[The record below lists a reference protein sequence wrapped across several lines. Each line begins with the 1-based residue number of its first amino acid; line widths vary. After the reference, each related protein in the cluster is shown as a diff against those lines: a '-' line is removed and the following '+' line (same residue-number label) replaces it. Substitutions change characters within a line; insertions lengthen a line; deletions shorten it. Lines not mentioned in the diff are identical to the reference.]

1 MTTQLKTRMLQSVG
15 ALGIL
20 ACVAPASHATVLG
33 FGQIGGSNTTIQAN
47 YGSNAAAANFGV
59 DVSNGTTPNIALIWQ
74 DNWDIHQSSW
84 FDELEGTTVGGGDWD
99 NEAGTARVGQL
110 DFDDHTIGFVADAG
124 FALVLNSFDF
134 GNTEE
139 TSTTS
144 VWNLTL
150 TDESLNVVW
159 SETVTLTNPNSD
171 VVTVTPGFTGVL
183 GQDYVLTFTGVS
195 GGDGDGSPQNGRHGI
210 DNLSFNQVP
219 EPGSL
224 ALLGLG
230 GLALLRRRR

>member
-1 MTTQLKTRMLQSVG
+1 MNTQLLRTLGTTGVLLCG
-15 ALGIL
+15 ATAGN
-20 ACVAPASHATVLG
+20 ATILG

-47 YGSNAAAANFGV
+47 YGSNATADNFGLV
-59 DVSNGTTPNIALIWQ
+59 VSNGATPNIALVWQ
-74 DNWDIHQSSW
+74 DNWDIHQSTW
-84 FDELEGTTVGGGDWD
+84 FDEIEGTTVGGGDWD
-99 NEAGTARVGQL
+99 NEGGTARVGQL
-110 DFDDHTIGFVADAG
+110 DFDSHTIGFVADAG

-134 GNTEE
+134 ANTEE

-144 VWNLTL
+144 VWDLTL
-150 TDESLNVVW
+150 TDESSNVVW
-159 SETVTLTNPNSD
+159 SQTVTLTNPNSD
-171 VVTVTPGFTGVL
+171 VVTVTPGFTGVA
-183 GQDYVLTFTGVS
+183 GMDYVLTFTGVS
-195 GGDGDGSPQNGRHGI
+195 GGDGDGSPQNGRHAI